1 MTNGPIRRPQLI
13 TTFSPGSLTIDKN
26 GKSLI
31 ICGLDYWYNRDDDGR
46 CPADVEVNEFAIDE
60 WRLSKKFGID
70 LFLEPPDYRVRRGRG
85 SASDVANLRLT
96 IPVLRFPSWHK
107 CNFCKHI
114 SPKGIFSMGAAL
126 CNNSKCK
133 GNSAGKRMSPI
144 FFVSICK
151 GGHMQD
157 LPWRELACGP
167 NPRCGGEGEIRFID
181 PGKGLSNMCIQCDKC
196 KEQIYLSNLTSVKK
210 NSVTHEIESSGL
222 ATLISKRRDCDP
234 SAIKCPC
241 HRPWHGEIEEGWKY
255 SMGEC
260 DHTPIACFINASNL
274 HFPKSFASIYVP
286 KQSDEFTAQS
296 ENLVHRLVGIVRE
309 DRYFETILRRVSNMD
324 PDSGVLKLEDYIK
337 NQEAIGDDVKALDR
351 NMLEKA
357 IEIFLDPRPTLL
369 HKASEPLMDED
380 PEIEFRRLEFDL
392 LREGIDQADLAI
404 EVLGGLPDLD
414 DYFSCISRV
423 TKLRHTRIQLGFDRI
438 DSTPLAAPPITAKD
452 AAVKLLYK
460 RKPKEE
466 VEFLPASVV
475 YGEGIFIELKED
487 KIKSWLANSTLI
499 EHISPLYQKL
509 GRLVVPESPPSTGPQ
524 WLARMALVHTL
535 SHAIINQAVFEC
547 GYSAASLSERLYI
560 SSDPRAPMAGVLI
573 YTAAGDSEGTLGG
586 LVELA
591 SDERRIEG
599 LLRRAIDSCQW
610 CSADPIC
617 SEASNRGGQGPHS
630 QNFAACHGCVLIPET
645 ACECFN
651 TLLDRTLVTGN
662 PENPTLGF
670 FK

>member
-1 MTNGPIRRPQLI
+1 M
-13 TTFSPGSLTIDKN
+13 DKN

-31 ICGLDYWYNRDDDGR
+31 VCGLDYWYNRDDEGN
-46 CPADVEVNEFAIDE
+46 CPEEVEVNEFSIDE

-70 LFLEPPDYRVRRGRG
+70 RFLEPPDYRVRRGRG
-85 SASDVANLRLT
+85 SASGVANLRLT
-96 IPVLRFPSWHK
+96 IPVLRFPTWHK

-114 SPKGIFSMGAAL
+114 SPKGLFNMGAAL
-126 CNNSKCK
+126 CMNAKCK
-133 GNSAGKRMSPI
+133 GSGVGKRMSPI

-167 NPRCGGEGEIRFID
+167 NPRCGGEGEIKLID
-181 PGKGLSNMCIQCDKC
+181 PGKGLANMYIQCDKC
-196 KEQIYLSNLTSVKK
+196 KEPVYLSNLTAIEENKT
-210 NSVTHEIESSGL
+210 THEIESSGL
-222 ATLISKRRDCDP
+222 ARKISQKRDCDP
-234 SAIKCPC
+234 SEVKCPC
-241 HRPWHGEIEEGWKY
+241 HRPWHGEVEKGWQY

-296 ENLVHRLVGIVRE
+296 ENVIHRLVGIVRE
-309 DRYFETILRRVSNMD
+309 DRYFETQLRRVASV
-324 PDSGVLKLEDYIK
+324 SQAAGVAFLKEHI
-337 NQEAIGDDVKALDR
+337 NTAEAIDDDAMAMDEGMV
-351 NMLEKA
+351 EKA
-357 IEIFLDPRPTLL
+357 IDIFLNPKPTLS
-369 HKASEPLMDED
+369 HKASEPLDEED
-380 PEIEFRRLEFDL
+380 QEIEFRRLEFDL
-392 LREGIDQADLAI
+392 LREGVEEADLAV
-404 EVLGGLPDLD
+404 EVLGDLPDLN

-423 TKLRHTRIQLGFDRI
+423 NKLRHTRIQLGFDRI
-438 DSTPLAAPPITAKD
+438 VGTPLAAPPVAAKD
-452 AAVKLLYK
+452 AAIQLLYK
-460 RKPKEE
+460 NKPDESY
-466 VEFLPASVV
+466 EFLPASVV
-475 YGEGIFIELKED
+475 YGEGIFIELKEE

-499 EHISPLYQKL
+499 EHISPLYQRL
-509 GRLVVPESPPSTGPQ
+509 GRSVVPESPPSTGPQ

-560 SSDPRAPMAGVLI
+560 SSDSRAPMAGVLI

-591 SDERRIEG
+591 SNEKRIEN
-599 LLRRAIDSCQW
+599 LLRRAIDSCRW

-617 SEASNRGGQGPHS
+617 SEASARGGQGPSS

-670 FK
+670 FNFT